1 MLICYY
7 VFKKDTMSLLFE
19 FGVGEAGVVDVFE
32 LLDEDG
38 LGVGDVTE
46 GDGAFTE
53 IALGHL
59 CVDKTVHQL
68 ADGLLRIVW

>member
-7 VFKKDTMSLLFE
+7 VFKKILCLFE
-19 FGVGEAGVVDVFE
+19 FGVGEAGVVDCLE

-59 CVDKTVHQL
+59 CVDKTVHEF
-68 ADGLLRIVW
+68 ADGFLCVVGQ